1 MKFVLRNTPVVKK
14 QERKWERQRQKILLT
29 SAHLFW
35 QKGYL
40 GTSINDIAKAAKINK
55 AIVYYYFKNKA
66 FLLYEIMSGILGG
79 LIDLGIQISNSG
91 FSPRA
96 KLEALIE
103 NHVKWQA
110 SNYGF
115 SGIGY
120 MERKNLPPKLLHDYI
135 LLRDEYEKL
144 FHETIKEGIAC
155 GDFQCAD
162 AKLACLFSLGLVNS
176 IILWYKPKGKLSP
189 ETIASKACEFILG
202 GLKAKKLDNPFIE
215 SQPSTRMK

>member
-1 MKFVLRNTPVVKK
+1 MKMNIVPWDTTEVKK
-14 QERKWERQRQKILLT
+14 QESRREQQRQKILLA
-29 SAHLFW
+29 SARLFW

-40 GTSINDIAKAAKINK
+40 GTSTNDIAKVAKVNK

-66 FLLYEIMSGILGG
+66 SLLNEIMLGILKG
-79 LIDLGIQISNSG
+79 LIDLSIQISNSNIP
-91 FSPRA
+91 PRA

-110 SNYGF
+110 SNYGI

-120 MERKNLPPKLLHDYI
+120 MERKNLPPKLLRDYI
-135 LLRDEYEKL
+135 RLRDEYEKL

-155 GDFQCAD
+155 GDFQCTD

-176 IILWYKPKGKLSP
+176 IILWYKPDGNLSP
-189 ETIASKACEFILG
+189 ETIASKACQFIFE
-202 GLKAKKLDNPFIE
+202 GLKARLE
-215 SQPSTRMK
+215 